1 MKKIEKK
8 GKMNAFF
15 WVVFGVLIAYT
26 ALMFILFLL
35 GFNISLTN
43 KRQTKQLGYS
53 IFDLPDMSFWVK
65 RGENIFSNYV
75 YVFKNMMLTEG
86 NAKYTEQTY
95 YAGIFTLTEKTT
107 QPYAT
112 IPGSIVNTALYAIVG
127 SLVAT
132 FVPMFMGYLCAKYT
146 NKVSTILYGVV
157 VFVMAVPIV
166 GAQPATISL
175 MRKLRLYDT
184 FIGDWLRKAS
194 FTNMYFLIFYA
205 YFKSLASSYDEA
217 AEIDGASQLTVMF
230 RICLPLAKS
239 IFGTVFLML
248 FVSFWNDY
256 TTPMMF
262 LPSSPTMSYLVYM
275 CTTQLTQQTSDMT
288 EPVIKFAALMM
299 FAIPIII
306 VFCIFNK
313 RLMSNLTM
321 GGIKG

>member
-1 MKKIEKK
+1 MKKVEKK

-15 WVVFGVLIAYT
+15 WVVFVVLVAYT
-26 ALMFILFLL
+26 LLMFFLL
-35 GFNISLTN
+35 ALGLNTSLKPIDQIAVYDDYFGLPSLELWKIDPN
-43 KRQTKQLGYS
+43 GKGNMFYNYQFVFENLKLGKADALGGS
-53 IFDLPDMSFWVK
+53 
-65 RGENIFSNYV
+65 
-75 YVFKNMMLTEG
+75 
-86 NAKYTEQTY
+86 Y
-95 YAGIFTLTEKTT
+95 YAGLFVKTQEST
-107 QPYAT
+107 NPRANVITAT
-112 IPGSIVNTALYAIVG
+112 IYTAMYAVVG

-146 NKVSTILYGVV
+146 NKVSSILYGVV

-166 GAQPATISL
+166 GAQPATINL
-175 MRKLRLYDT
+175 MRNLRLYDS
-184 FIGDWLRKAS
+184 FFGDWLRKAS

-217 AEIDGASQLTVMF
+217 AEIDGASQFTVMF
-230 RICLPLAKS
+230 RICLPLAKN

-262 LPSSPTMSYLVYM
+262 IPSYPTLSYLVYM
-275 CTTQLTQQTSDMT
+275 KTTYLSGGVMAQT
-288 EPVIKFAALMM
+288 VYQFAALMV

-306 VFCIFNK
+306 IFCIFNK
-313 RLMSNLTM
+313 RLMSNMTV

>member
-1 MKKIEKK
+1 MKKTEKK
-8 GKMNAFF
+8 GNMNAFF
-15 WVVFGVLIAYT
+15 WVVFGVLVAYT
-26 ALMFILFLL
+26 ALMFLLFAL
-35 GFNISLTN
+35 GLNTSLKPLN
-43 KRQTKQLGYS
+43 QIRLDNDYFG
-53 IFDLPDMSFWVK
+53 LPDLDLWQKQIGSK
-65 RGENIFSNYV
+65 NIFYNYIK
-75 YVFKNMMLTEG
+75 VFQELKIDGKTG
-86 NAKYTEQTY
+86 IDTSY
-95 YAGIFTLTEKTT
+95 YAGLFTLTKMPIRPRADLIWATVYT
-107 QPYAT
+107 AVYA
-112 IPGSIVNTALYAIVG
+112 VG
-127 SLVAT
+127 GALVAT

-166 GAQPATISL
+166 GAQPATINL
-175 MRKLRLYDT
+175 MRRLRLFDT
-184 FIGDWLRKAS
+184 FYGDWLRKAS

-262 LPSSPTMSYLVYM
+262 IPSYPTLSYLVYIQ
-275 CTTQLTQQTSDMT
+275 TTYLSGQPLAQT
-288 EPVIKFAALMM
+288 VYKFAALMT

-306 VFCIFNK
+306 IFCIFNK
-313 RLMSNLTM
+313 RLMSNMTM